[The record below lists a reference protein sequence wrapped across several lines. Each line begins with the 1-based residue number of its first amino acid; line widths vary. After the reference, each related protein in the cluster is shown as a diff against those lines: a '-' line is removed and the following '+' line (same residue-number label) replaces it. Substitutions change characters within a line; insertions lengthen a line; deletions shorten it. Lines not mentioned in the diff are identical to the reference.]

1 MLDKLAK
8 RRSIRAYTGES
19 VPEVKLETILKAG
32 LMSPTSRNLRPWRF
46 LVVQDK
52 EMLNKLSDAR
62 DGSADMLKNADA
74 AIIVMADTEVNDVW
88 IEDCSI
94 AMSNMHITAADEGV
108 GSCWIQ
114 IRNRV
119 SREGTI
125 SSADY
130 IRNLFGIE
138 SKYAVEAVLSLGIPA
153 KERPPVKIT
162 DELWDKVYYGKFE

>member
-8 RRSIRAYTGES
+8 RRSIRTYTGEA
-19 VPEVKLETILKAG
+19 VPENKLETILKAG
-32 LMSPTSRNLRPWRF
+32 LMSPTSKNLRPWRF

-52 EMLNKLSDAR
+52 DMLNKLSDAR

-94 AMSNMHITAADEGV
+94 AMSNMHITAADEGI

-114 IRNRV
+114 IRNRT
-119 SREGTI
+119 SREGFI

-130 IRNLFGIE
+130 IRDLFGIDC
-138 SKYAVEAVLSLGIPA
+138 KYAIEAILSLGIAA

-162 DELWDKVYYGKFE
+162 EDLWEKVYYSKFE